1 METSEFAEIFVENTI
16 ELSKDGR
23 KRLKRSLFSAV
34 VARVATSAAVGTA
47 GRNVHSGVKSVE
59 VKKVRVIVVD
69 IACNNVNEHN
79 VSSNGD
85 VVDVVV
91 AKVE

>member
-34 VARVATSAAVGTA
+34 VARVATSTVVGTT

-59 VKKVRVIVVD
+59 VREVRVVVVD
-69 IACNNVNEHN
+69 IACSNVNEHN